1 MNSYPVPGVLPHR
14 YPFLMI
20 DRVTEV
26 DPGRMAKGWK
36 SVTVNEW
43 FFAGGAG
50 EMPGTLI
57 IEALAQLG
65 AFAAMGDGGGLG
77 FLSSLGGVEFLGA
90 ARAGDRVELEYEVLR
105 NKRGF
110 ILGRG
115 AASVDGE
122 PIVRVAELMVY
133 VEPAKP

>member
-1 MNSYPVPGVLPHR
+1 MDRIAVPGVLPHR

-36 SVTVNEW
+36 NVTATEW
-43 FFAGGAG
+43 FFAGGAAV
-50 EMPGTLI
+50 MPGTLV

-65 AFAAMGDGGGLG
+65 AFAAMGDGAGLG
-77 FLSSLGGVEFLGA
+77 FLSSLGGVEFLGSA
-90 ARAGDRVELEYEVLR
+90 GPGDRVELEYEVLR

-110 ILGRG
+110 IQGRG
-115 AASVDGE
+115 VASVNGK

-133 VEPAKP
+133 VAPAKV